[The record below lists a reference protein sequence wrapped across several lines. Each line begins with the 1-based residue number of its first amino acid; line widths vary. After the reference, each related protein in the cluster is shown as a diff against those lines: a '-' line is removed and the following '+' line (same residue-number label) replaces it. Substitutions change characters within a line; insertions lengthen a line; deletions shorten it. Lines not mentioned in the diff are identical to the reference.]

1 MKKLTVI
8 IALILLMSISA
19 CSFFPDGAIN
29 NVEDKDDN
37 NSASI
42 YIEDNRAVGI
52 ISDNMEVDGKY
63 AADLD
68 GSWYVCKTNRRGPD
82 KEEADR
88 NAELL
93 KKEGTAIVDC
103 KEIRDKNNN
112 LLRYIYE
119 YSDGSR
125 CISDSKIMYGSETYS
140 QFSYGNYF
148 PTKYGIK
155 KKEVEVFTADEL
167 NGLSKEECIIK
178 VENVLNK
185 LGIDICDNPIVYTID
200 VNTQKAIKENNALY
214 ANMKDLTENDECYC
228 MVFERKFENQ
238 PMSDVAYDDSS
249 YAGIP
254 IEVQVIYGRQGLIY
268 LNTSDRYDIVEK
280 EEVTDGIIS
289 VNEALDIIKSVKQY
303 ISDQKIIEIR
313 LQYIPQV
320 TQGNGADY
328 NTIYEIAP
336 YWVMVIER
344 PASMSDGEYKTRNDI
359 VFINAF
365 DKRIYLK
372 SCQGIISF

>member
-52 ISDNMEVDGKY
+52 ISDNIEVDGKY
-63 AADLD
+63 VADLD

-125 CISDSKIMYGSETYS
+125 CISDSQIMYSSETYS

-155 KKEVEVFTADEL
+155 RRK
-167 NGLSKEECIIK
+167 SKYLQQM
-178 VENVLNK
+178 NSM
-185 LGIDICDNPIVYTID
+185 DY
-200 VNTQKAIKENNALY
+200 QK
-214 ANMKDLTENDECYC
+214 
-228 MVFERKFENQ
+228 
-238 PMSDVAYDDSS
+238 
-249 YAGIP
+249 
-254 IEVQVIYGRQGLIY
+254 
-268 LNTSDRYDIVEK
+268 
-280 EEVTDGIIS
+280 
-289 VNEALDIIKSVKQY
+289 KSV
-303 ISDQKIIEIR
+303 
-313 LQYIPQV
+313 
-320 TQGNGADY
+320 
-328 NTIYEIAP
+328 
-336 YWVMVIER
+336 
-344 PASMSDGEYKTRNDI
+344 
-359 VFINAF
+359 
-365 DKRIYLK
+365 
-372 SCQGIISF
+372 

>member
-1 MKKLTVI
+1 MKKLTAI

-37 NSASI
+37 NSSSI

-52 ISDNMEVDGKY
+52 ISDNIEVDGKY
-63 AADLD
+63 VADLD

-125 CISDSKIMYGSETYS
+125 CISDSQIMYSSETYS
-140 QFSYGNYF
+140 QFSYCNYF

-185 LGIDICDNPIVYTID
+185 LGIDICDNPVVYTID
-200 VNTQKAIKENNALY
+200 VNTQKAIKENNVLY

-254 IEVQVIYGRQGLIY
+254 TEVQVIYGRQGLIY